1 MKILNFGNF
10 LDVLRTQE
18 FQQSPNPNEFEFE
31 MDSIWP
37 FKECDFIKH
46 PLMGFGKSQQG
57 MWINI
62 NTP

>member
-1 MKILNFGNF
+1 MQMLNFSNF
-10 LDVLRTQE
+10 LDVLRTRE
-18 FQQSPNPNEFEFE
+18 FQQSLMPFRHLRNPNEFEFE

-57 MWINI
+57 M
-62 NTP
+62 